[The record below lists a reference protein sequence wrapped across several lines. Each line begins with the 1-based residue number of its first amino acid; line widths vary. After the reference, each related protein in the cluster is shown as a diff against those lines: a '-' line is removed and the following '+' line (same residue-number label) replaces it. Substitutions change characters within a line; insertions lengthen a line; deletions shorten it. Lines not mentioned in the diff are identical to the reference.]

1 MDSEVYKENIPK
13 PEEMLAIKIQEAMS
27 ARDSALRRIN
37 EKESILRGSFN
48 YPNGRLEGII
58 SRDSERTRDMVA
70 KSEIEIAQEI
80 EKLEEL
86 IETFNSMASD

>member
-1 MDSEVYKENIPK
+1 MTHIEFKENGPT
-13 PEEMLAIKIQEAMS
+13 PEEMLLIKFQQAMS
-27 ARDSALRRIN
+27 ARDAALIRIN
-37 EKESILRGSFN
+37 EKESVSRGSFN

-58 SRDSERTRDMVA
+58 SRDSERIHDMVM
-70 KSEIEIAQEI
+70 KSDIEIAQEI